1 MTCGDLEADELLET
15 GLGFPA
21 KDMVPA
27 TQSQD
32 KWLMT
37 KVQGNDGAHFNV
49 HNSESAGLRLNLQ
62 PIEEGKKNPN
72 GAVSSFHRV
81 RTFQPH

>member
-37 KVQGNDGAHFNV
+37 RYKEMMGPALMFTT
-49 HNSESAGLRLNLQ
+49 LNLR
-62 PIEEGKKNPN
+62 
-72 GAVSSFHRV
+72 VSD
-81 RTFQPH
+81 